1 MGPPL
6 ASPSGMGPPS
16 PSGTRTNR
24 GWGRGWGSAGVPR
37 PAAGPDSIGIADQQ
51 WQGRSR
57 GHLTRM
63 TNRKEQAD
71 VIPKVLVEIS
81 AHAVSMDVSHTVED
95 PVRLVQS
102 IFPTRLCKKLHKRT
116 HSNRPYLCNTR
127 RTPKQAK
134 GIQLKPKLIALPYR
148 IVQLGSELCN
158 RIVCRV

>member
-1 MGPPL
+1 ME
-6 ASPSGMGPPS
+6 
-16 PSGTRTNR
+16 
-24 GWGRGWGSAGVPR
+24 
-37 PAAGPDSIGIADQQ
+37 IADQQ
-51 WQGRSR
+51 WQGGSR

-95 PVRLVQS
+95 PVRLVQT
-102 IFPTRLCKKLHKRT
+102 IFPTNCISEHIRIAHTCAVHVELRNK
-116 HSNRPYLCNTR
+116 P
-127 RTPKQAK
+127 K
-134 GIQLKPKLIALPYR
+134 GIQLNPKPIALPYR